1 MHYLY
6 HYTSIENLALIL
18 KSKKIR
24 FKALDTVDDL
34 NEGIA
39 ADVDEYG
46 QFVFVSCWTDK
57 KKESI
62 PIWNMYAKDMS
73 GVRIALPKYPF
84 NHYSFDD
91 LPKEIM
97 RDIPFTGST
106 IFNGIGF
113 DNGHIFSQ
121 GEHYLIKIKY
131 SDDTELLKP
140 KVVDASNENH
150 RTIWSS
156 RVGVYKN
163 TFWKFQSEVRYRL
176 IVYPAFGFKPKSDNK
191 YDNPYKMNLS
201 YLDIPIRDNAFKE
214 MKILLGPKQSE
225 AHRIIIET
233 LIAKYNPN
241 AEVKTSN
248 LKIRH

>member
-1 MHYLY
+1 VDYLY

-18 KSKKIR
+18 KSKNIR

-46 QFVFVSCWTDK
+46 QFVFVSCWTDETE
-57 KKESI
+57 ESI

-91 LPKEIM
+91 LTKM
-97 RDIPFTGST
+97 SDVPFSRST
-106 IFNGIGF
+106 IFNGLHF
-113 DNGHIFSQ
+113 DSGWIPQQ
-121 GEHYLIKIKY
+121 GEHYLVNMQY
-131 SDDTELLKP
+131 TDDEELLKP
-140 KVVDASNENH
+140 KIVESLSKNS
-150 RTIWSS
+150 RTIWAP
-156 RVGVYKN
+156 RVGMYKN
-163 TFWKFQSEVRYRL
+163 TCWRFQSEVRYRI
-176 IVYPAFGFKPKSDNK
+176 IVYPGRHGFKPTSNDKFQNQ
-191 YDNPYKMNLS
+191 YKMNS
-201 YLDIPIRDNAFKE
+201 DYIDIPIRDNAFNE

-225 AHRIIIET
+225 GLR
-233 LIAKYNPN
+233 LIAEMLIEKYNTN
-241 AEVKTSN
+241 AKIETSN